1 MAFLLYDYSYMD
13 KEEKAKD
20 CITLIE
26 SNPLEEF
33 DERNGTGSHQTAAG
47 AGHLH
52 GAADAGLLPD
62 ADRPVEDADSEHD
75 IKPFLKSTSLSVR
88 SMAWLKKEYKVKSK
102 LLKERNYYFRNHLEV
117 SKIIPNFAVQKH

>member
-62 ADRPVEDADSEHD
+62 ADRPVEDADSGSRPSKGASLIWRDFSFQKVTTKIH
-75 IKPFLKSTSLSVR
+75 FLRFVLFEAFWREQRRFTK
-88 SMAWLKKEYKVKSK
+88 
-102 LLKERNYYFRNHLEV
+102 
-117 SKIIPNFAVQKH
+117 

>member
-1 MAFLLYDYSYMD
+1 MAFLLYYYSYMD

-33 DERNGTGSHQTAAG
+33 DERNGTGSHQAAAG
-47 AGHLH
+47 AGYLH

-75 IKPFLKSTSLSVR
+75 QPLPLHRLALGEEIQLGPRRGKRMSG
-88 SMAWLKKEYKVKSK
+88 
-102 LLKERNYYFRNHLEV
+102 
-117 SKIIPNFAVQKH
+117 